1 MKTIVF
7 YNNKGGVGKTTTTG
21 NVAHHLSQTGA
32 RVAVVDGDPQGNMT
46 KWLMGE
52 KEIKGTITEVL
63 KGVPVWDVIE
73 NRDNIELIG
82 NNPGSGLREYS
93 ETQLLYETG
102 NFVNLM
108 YLLDDDG
115 FDYCLVDMNPGR
127 GLLERCILYA
137 VDYLYIVMAAD
148 YFSVEGLIACQD
160 FCKSIHGMRRSLKKA
175 PLICRSVIVNQ
186 VHKGHGGNVFYVSEI
201 EERCGEILK
210 VPSRVDISD
219 RQMEGN
225 FTRNQDAVAAYQAI
239 VENITGGADGDI

>member
-32 RVAVVDGDPQGNMT
+32 RVAVVDGDPQGNLT
-46 KWLMGE
+46 KWLMRGQE
-52 KEIKGTITEVL
+52 VKRTITEVL

-127 GLLERCILYA
+127 SLLERCILYG
-137 VDYLYIVMAAD
+137 VDFLYIVMEAD
-148 YFSVEGLIACQD
+148 FFSAEGLIVCQE
-160 FCKSIHGMRRSLKKA
+160 FCNSLGVMRRTLRKGALKVRN
-175 PLICRSVIVNQ
+175 IIVNQ
-186 VHKGHGGNVFYVSEI
+186 VHKGHSGNSFYVGEI
-201 EERCGEILK
+201 EGRCGDILK
-210 VPSRVDISD
+210 VPARVDISD
-219 RQMEGN
+219 RQMEGQ
-225 FTRNQDAVAAYQAI
+225 FARNQDAVAAYEEI
-239 VENITGGADGDI
+239 VRDIIGGRDGDI